1 MARVFCFIISLVF
14 FTVPNFVSPASTY
27 ASLMP
32 GGSPTGLSGAHNKN
46 TRSMQHVDKKFK
58 QGKLIYKGMDK
69 KIGKQKWCLK
79 VEGELVKLNIFN
91 LWKTYK
97 LFRGVTTDYFVDSF
111 YVCDRPE
118 NTAYELIGKQNMQ
131 RVVYYLDRRFK
142 LYLTERS
149 TAYLYKKGQ

>member
-1 MARVFCFIISLVF
+1 MIKIFCFANSLIFIV
-14 FTVPNFVSPASTY
+14 VPNFVAPSSSY
-27 ASLMP
+27 ATLMP
-32 GGSPTGLSGAHNKN
+32 GGSPTGLGGAHNKN
-46 TRSMQHVDKKFK
+46 TRSMAPIDKKFK

-97 LFRGVTTDYFVDSF
+97 LFRGVTTDYFVDNF
-111 YVCDRPE
+111 YVCERPE
-118 NTAYELIGKQNMQ
+118 NTAYQLIGKQNMR

-149 TAYLYKKGQ
+149 SAYLYQKGE

>member
-1 MARVFCFIISLVF
+1 
-14 FTVPNFVSPASTY
+14 VPNFVSPASTY

-32 GGSPTGLSGAHNKN
+32 GGSPTGLGGAHNN
-46 TRSMQHVDKKFK
+46 HTRTMKHVDKKFN

-69 KIGKQKWCLK
+69 KVGKQKWCLK
-79 VEGELVKLNIFN
+79 VEDELVKLNIFN

-149 TAYLYKKGQ
+149 AAYLYKKGQ